1 MIGQLRGRVLSID
14 PPWLVLDV
22 QGVGYEIECPI
33 STLCELPAV
42 GQEVTLLTHFVV
54 REDAQL
60 LYGFLRAEDRA
71 SFRVLIRISGV
82 GPKLAIAILSG
93 LSGNALADAVARDD
107 VATLTKL
114 PGIGKKTAERLIVE
128 LRDKLATDCSQSQSA
143 AVGSPVDDAI
153 LGLVAL
159 GYKESDARKAVNQ
172 LPAESGTT
180 PESLIRASLQSMLR
194 H

>member
-14 PPWLVLDV
+14 PPWLNLDV

-93 LSGNALADAVARDD
+93 LSGNALADAVSRDD

-128 LRDKLATDCSQSQSA
+128 LRDKLVTDPSQTHTSDLD
-143 AVGSPVDDAI
+143 SPVEDAI

-172 LPAESGTT
+172 LPVDSGAT

>member
-1 MIGQLRGRVLSID
+1 MIGQLTGRVLEID
-14 PPWLVLDV
+14 PPGVLLDV
-22 QGVGYEIECPI
+22 QGVGYEVECPI
-33 STLCELPAV
+33 STLCDLPPV
-42 GQEVTLLTHFVV
+42 GSEVTLLTHFVV

-60 LYGFLRAEDRA
+60 LYGFLRAEDRT

-93 LSGNALADAVARDD
+93 LSGTQLADAVASDD

-128 LRDKLATDCSQSQSA
+128 LRDKLATDVRGEPSRDTA
-143 AVGSPVDDAI
+143 SPTEDAI

-159 GYKESDARKAVNQ
+159 GYKESEARKAVNQ
-172 LPAESGTT
+172 LSVSSDST